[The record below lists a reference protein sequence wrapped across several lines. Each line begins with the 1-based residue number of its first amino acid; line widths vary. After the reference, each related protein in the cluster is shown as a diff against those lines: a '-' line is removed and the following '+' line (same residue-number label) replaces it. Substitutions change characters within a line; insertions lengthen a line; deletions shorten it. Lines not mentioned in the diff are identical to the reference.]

1 MEMDMESQNS
11 NSGFEVRNP
20 SRSDSIVSESTYKY
34 IGSDSV
40 NSQQKSAQEDKTIPI
55 KRRLPFV
62 ADATIFLT

>member
-1 MEMDMESQNS
+1 MLVNWLFKYNNFKMEMEMDMESQNS

-40 NSQQKSAQEDKTIPI
+40 SSQQKSA
-55 KRRLPFV
+55 
-62 ADATIFLT
+62 